1 MEQTITDVNATQKRR
16 EVINGLENLVH
27 KRFSYEGLNKFLCEL
42 FGVDDVYVHECE
54 SEAEE
59 LNGDYDL
66 EFAITKP
73 TIGGVF
79 DIFYLPMKRKGENGE
94 EIYITEVGYTFD
106 M

>member
-27 KRFSYEGLNKFLCEL
+27 KRFSYERLNKVLCSL
-42 FGVDDVYVHECE
+42 FKVDDIMVSE
-54 SEAEE
+54 SEAEAEE
-59 LNGDYDL
+59 LNADYNL

-73 TIGGVF
+73 IIGGVF
-79 DIFYLPMKRKGENGE
+79 DIYYLPLKRKGLYGE
-94 EIYITEVGYTFD
+94 EIYITEIGYTFD